1 MRRAPKN
8 QLVSGSLYRTVA
20 MLAVGLAVLVALFG
34 TANRDAASMAPS
46 ATAIKPAPPQSTS
59 SMIEPVDAP
68 VESQEPGDPVP
79 DQGQGPDPA
88 PHEAAG
94 SPGPDVRAAGPAR
107 PTPAQVAHLIEQ
119 SRIRSGA
126 NPGGD

>member
-8 QLVSGSLYRTVA
+8 QLVTGSLYRTVA

-34 TANRDAASMAPS
+34 TGNRDAASMAPS
-46 ATAIKPAPPQSTS
+46 ATAIKPAPPQAAS

-79 DQGQGPDPA
+79 DQGQHDS
-88 PHEAAG
+88 AG